1 MDASFFENKI
11 KESQINIMY
20 ACVFVCVCVYMNRY
34 SVPFILDHHHHN
46 KMVMQ
51 IQKKKF
57 DILKILFMCVCVC
70 MAVCS
75 KIKLLPLLLQ
85 KILNPNNVVVVVD
98 SSQLI
103 I

>member
-20 ACVFVCVCVYMNRY
+20 ACVCVCVYMNRY
-34 SVPFILDHHHHN
+34 SVPFILDHHNNN

-57 DILKILFMCVCVC
+57 DILKILFMYVWLYVPRSNCYRFYYR
-70 MAVCS
+70 
-75 KIKLLPLLLQ
+75 KY
-85 KILNPNNVVVVVD
+85 
-98 SSQLI
+98 
-103 I
+103 